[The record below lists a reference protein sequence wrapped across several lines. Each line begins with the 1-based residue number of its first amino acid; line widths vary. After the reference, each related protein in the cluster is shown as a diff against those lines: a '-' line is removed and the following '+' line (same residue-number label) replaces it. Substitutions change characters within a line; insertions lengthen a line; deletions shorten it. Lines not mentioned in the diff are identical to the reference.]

1 MTMSSV
7 TLHTLNEH
15 KRNGR
20 KFAMLTAYD
29 ASFANLVSSAGVEV
43 ILVGDSLGMVLQ
55 GESSTLPV
63 TIEHMAYHTRSVAN
77 GNQGAMIMSDLPF
90 MSYATTEQALASAA
104 VLMRAGAHM
113 VKLEGGRGLAETVS
127 KLTEMGVPVCVHLGL
142 TPQSVNTLGGYKV
155 QGRDQSAALQMLED
169 ARILE
174 EAGAACLLLECVP
187 TLLAEEI
194 TENSK
199 VPVIGIGAGPHTDS
213 QVLVLHD
220 MLGITPGRKP
230 KFVKDFMVGAQSVQ
244 AAVESYVNAVRDGS
258 FPAPEHSFD

>member
-1 MTMSSV
+1 MSSV
-7 TLHTLNEH
+7 TLHTLSQRKQAGE
-15 KRNGR
+15 

-63 TIEHMAYHTRSVAN
+63 TLDNMAYHTRAVAK
-77 GNQGAMIMSDLPF
+77 GNQGALIMSDLPF
-90 MSYATTEQALASAA
+90 MSYPTVEQALESAA
-104 VLMRAGAHM
+104 LLMRSGAHM
-113 VKLEGGRGLAETVS
+113 VKLEGGRSLAPTVA
-127 KLTEMGVPVCVHLGL
+127 KLREMGVPACVHLGL

-155 QGRDQSAALQMLED
+155 QGRDQTAALQMLED

-174 EAGAACLLLECVP
+174 EAGAACILLECVP

-194 TENSK
+194 TQNSN
-199 VPVIGIGAGPHTDS
+199 VPVIGIGAGPHTDA

-230 KFVKDFMVGAQSVQ
+230 KFVKDFMQGENSVK
-244 AAVESYVNAVRDGS
+244 AAVESYVNAVRNGS
-258 FPAPEHSFD
+258 FPTAEHSFE

>member
-1 MTMSSV
+1 MSSV
-7 TLHTLNEH
+7 NLQTLIEH

-63 TIEHMAYHTRSVAN
+63 TVEHMAYHTQSVTK
-77 GNQGAMIMSDLPF
+77 GNQGALIMSDLPF
-90 MSYATTEQALASAA
+90 MSYSNVDQALENAA
-104 VLMRAGAHM
+104 ELMRAGAHV
-113 VKLEGGRGLAETVS
+113 VKLEGGRAMAQTVS

-142 TPQSVNTLGGYKV
+142 TPQSVNVLGGYKV
-155 QGRDQSAALQMLED
+155 QGREQTAALQMLED

-174 EAGAACLLLECVP
+174 EAGAAILLLECVP

-199 VPVIGIGAGPHTDS
+199 VPVVGIGAGPHTDA

-220 MLGITPGRKP
+220 MLGITPGKKP
-230 KFVKDFMVGAQSVQ
+230 KFVKNFMQGSSSVVE
-244 AAVESYVNAVRDGS
+244 AVETYVSAVRDGS
-258 FPAPEHSFD
+258 YPAPEHSFE